1 MPDTRFFESAQPL
14 SLAALAELT
23 GAVLARGSADD
34 LIDNAAPLAQAG
46 ERGVAF
52 LGDPKYRADLAAT
65 GASAVF
71 LAERDIELA
80 PPGVALLV
88 TREAQAAWSRA
99 ARALHVPRDRGLA
112 DQRDQAA
119 IEPGVTIAPGVV
131 IGAGAAIG
139 RGTRIAANAV
149 IGPGVQ
155 IGRDCEIGPGASLSF
170 CLLGDRVRIS
180 SSAVIGE
187 AGFGVAGSSRGLVE
201 IPQFG
206 RVILQDDVS
215 VGANTCIDRGAYDD
229 TVIGEGTKIDNLVQI
244 GHNTRIGRHCV
255 LAGHVGISGSV
266 TIGDGSQL
274 GGKAGVTDHVR
285 IGAGCKLA
293 AASWAMNDIPD
304 GEVWGGQPARPHRRF
319 LRETMWLAKEA
330 GKRRGTADE

>member
-1 MPDTRFFESAQPL
+1 
-14 SLAALAELT
+14 
-23 GAVLARGSADD
+23 
-34 LIDNAAPLAQAG
+34 
-46 ERGVAF
+46 
-52 LGDPKYRADLAAT
+52 
-65 GASAVF
+65 
-71 LAERDIELA
+71 
-80 PPGVALLV
+80 
-88 TREAQAAWSRA
+88 
-99 ARALHVPRDRGLA
+99 LA